1 VRPAERTRLET
12 SASYN
17 PPESALIHCRDYY
30 LQAGI
35 HDPNGAR
42 RLAPHWP
49 KRNHRVVCI
58 DEMRFDASR
67 GTQPLTITKEGVNRD
82 PIAE

>member
-1 VRPAERTRLET
+1 VRSAERTRLET

-35 HDPNGAR
+35 HDANGAR
-42 RLAPHWP
+42 RRAVLWP

-58 DEMRFDASR
+58 DELRFDASR
-67 GTQPLTITKEGVNRD
+67 GIQPVTITKEGVNRD

>member
-1 VRPAERTRLET
+1 MRT
-12 SASYN
+12 
-17 PPESALIHCRDYY
+17 ALG
-30 LQAGI
+30 AG
-35 HDPNGAR
+35 
-42 RLAPHWP
+42 LCFWP

-67 GTQPLTITKEGVNRD
+67 GIQPVTIPKEGVNRD